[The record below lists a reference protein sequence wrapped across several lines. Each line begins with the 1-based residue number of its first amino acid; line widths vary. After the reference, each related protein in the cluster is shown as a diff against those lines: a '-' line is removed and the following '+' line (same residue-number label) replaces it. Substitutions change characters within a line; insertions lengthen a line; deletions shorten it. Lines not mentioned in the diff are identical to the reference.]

1 MFNMF
6 NNVVDEVM
14 TLKDLAGYLK
24 IPASTIYK
32 FVRENKIPAQKIGRQ
47 WWFSKSAIDRWSGN
61 IKED

>member
-1 MFNMF
+1 MF

-24 IPASTIYK
+24 IPVSTIYK
-32 FVRENKIPAQKIGRQ
+32 FVREGKIPAQKVGRQ
-47 WWFSKSAIDRWSGN
+47 WRFSKSAIDHWLGK